1 MMRNYSSRLIAIAVA
16 ATMLSACGKSSNVS
30 TESSG
35 TGAAPAGGA
44 VLVAAGTD
52 FYGRLQQPIGS
63 KTSKDGDT
71 FTLAQTDTMLHHDAA
86 LHGSVIDGHLENI
99 SPAGLGKKPAMTIIF
114 DDITMPDGTKAPVDV
129 QLVSANAFDAKTH
142 HLRTIG
148 LMIGGAMA
156 AHAVTHGHGGMM
168 GAAAGY
174 VMSQELKTDIAV
186 PAGTVLE
193 LKFKA
198 PVTSAA
204 PASQ

>member
-1 MMRNYSSRLIAIAVA
+1 MTHNYNSRLIAIAAA
-16 ATMLSACGKSSNVS
+16 ATLLSACGKSSNVS
-30 TESSG
+30 TQSSG
-35 TGAAPAGGA
+35 AGNAPAGGT

-63 KTSKDGDT
+63 KTSHDGDT

-86 LHGSVIDGHLENI
+86 LHGSVIDGHLDNI
-99 SPAGLGKKPAMTIIF
+99 TAAGLGKKPSMTIIF
-114 DDITMPDGTKAPVDV
+114 DDIKMADGTKAPINV

-142 HLRTIG
+142 RLRTIG

-156 AHAVTHGHGGMM
+156 AHAVTHGHGGLM

-174 VMSQELKTDIAV
+174 VMSQEMKTDISV

-193 LKFKA
+193 LKFKTPATTA
-198 PVTSAA
+198 PTA
-204 PASQ
+204 Q

>member
-1 MMRNYSSRLIAIAVA
+1 MTHNYNSRLIAIAAA
-16 ATMLSACGKSSNVS
+16 ATLLSACGKSSNVS
-30 TESSG
+30 TQSSG
-35 TGAAPAGGA
+35 AGNAPAGGT

-63 KTSKDGDT
+63 KTSHDGDT

-86 LHGSVIDGHLENI
+86 LHGSVIDGHLDNI
-99 SPAGLGKKPAMTIIF
+99 SAAGLGKKPSMTVIF
-114 DDITMPDGTKAPVDV
+114 DDIKMPDGTKAPIDV

-142 HLRTIG
+142 RLRTIG

-156 AHAVTHGHGGMM
+156 AHAVTHGHAGLM

-174 VMSQELKTDIAV
+174 VMSQEMKTDISV

-193 LKFKA
+193 LKFKTPATTA
-198 PVTSAA
+198 PTA
-204 PASQ
+204 Q